1 MNIYYRISDKS
12 YDKVKLPGA
21 DKTTCLMNF
30 ISVFRDQI
38 FVDGPDTVRPTM
50 RIIADNCERKTNK
63 LLMDTGIPVTM
74 SNKGNAGSFKMAI
87 ELAAEEGSEDD
98 IVYFVEDDYLH
109 LHGADKLISEG
120 LRHADYVTLYDHPD
134 KYTKFYDGGE
144 ESKVIKTVSSHWRY
158 TISTCLT
165 FATTVKTLREDKE
178 IWLDKLGQLERAMG
192 VGPDHPHDHRMW
204 QLLKEK
210 GRRLILPIPGQACHV
225 DLTFSGTVSAVLIEP
240 WAIEM
245 MIEKFLSELPAGV
258 KTVEQLKEIDD
269 LIISTRSKNGWH
281 KLIALDALYQEYK

>member
-21 DKTTCLMNF
+21 DKVTCLMNF
-30 ISVFRDQI
+30 ISSFRDEI
-38 FVDGPDTVRPTM
+38 FVDDPETVRPAM
-50 RIIADNCERKTNK
+50 KIIADNCERKTNK
-63 LLMDTGIPVTM
+63 MLIETGLPVTM

-87 ELAAEEGSEDD
+87 DMAIHEGTDDD

-109 LHGADKLISEG
+109 IHGSNKLIAEG

-144 ESKVIKTVSSHWRY
+144 TSKVIKTESSHWRY

-165 FATTVKTLREDKE
+165 FATTLKTLKEDQE
-178 IWLDKLGQLERAMG
+178 IWLDKLGQIERSMG
-192 VGPDHPHDHRMW
+192 VAPDHPHDHRMW

-210 GRRLILPIPGQACHV
+210 GRKLIVPIPGQACHV
-225 DLTFSGTVSAVLIEP
+225 DLTFSGDVSAMLIEP

-245 MIEKFLSELPAGV
+245 MIDKRLSEVP
-258 KTVEQLKEIDD
+258 VEKKEVCELLDVMTKGKD
-269 LIISTRSKNGWH
+269 GWS
-281 KLIALDALYQEYK
+281 KLIALDALCQEYK